1 MMDSV
6 SVMNG
11 DILPV
16 GAKNRLILCLV
27 SYQCFYRLL
36 LFTTGHIR
44 EMCLQSDSLVSSV
57 FGGGRLF
64 ANRLALIDED
74 FASAGKLDGCGLL
87 LLYIQQ
93 KQLWE
98 EEQSVLTQAKVL
110 EQSVVLHYVI
120 LYEPF
125 NCTS

>member
-16 GAKNRLILCLV
+16 EAKNRLIFCLL
-27 SYQCFYRLL
+27 SCHYFFRLL
-36 LFTTGHIR
+36 LFATGHMR
-44 EMCLQSDSLVSSV
+44 EMCLQSDSSVSSV
-57 FGGGRLF
+57 FVWRLF
-64 ANRLALIDED
+64 ANRLALIDEI

-93 KQLWE
+93 KQL
-98 EEQSVLTQAKVL
+98 
-110 EQSVVLHYVI
+110 
-120 LYEPF
+120 
-125 NCTS
+125 